1 MTDNTNRRGPILF
14 PPNSP
19 QYQRMKYYSAIRTG
33 LKHMS
38 QSTTYLDVPTHMIDD
53 NAFIIFQTKESA
65 DKKHSS
71 LATIFSVWNTMVG
84 SSLLTVPWAFSN
96 SGIVLGIFISFVTFV
111 IAYYTCSLYIR
122 LGKNDSDFADTVYK
136 YYGKKGWIV
145 TMIFSNLLMFAVVII
160 YYELMSQAL
169 YPVIAAVLE
178 WVFNTEDNLDTGL
191 AFDRFSLF
199 YTCIAL
205 SVILYPVV
213 SKKDISLFVT
223 VNSFGVIFVC
233 ITITFIF
240 SYGFYSFSNTNFIIS
255 NDDNDVTSDSDDRN
269 VSLFRS
275 QFSSLAGMMT
285 LGYFL
290 HNISLSIVKENRNPE
305 HNQRDVF
312 IGYFL
317 VF

>member
-1 MTDNTNRRGPILF
+1 M
-14 PPNSP
+14 
-19 QYQRMKYYSAIRTG
+19 M
-33 LKHMS
+33 
-38 QSTTYLDVPTHMIDD
+38 
-53 NAFIIFQTKESA
+53 
-65 DKKHSS
+65 
-71 LATIFSVWNTMVG
+71 
-84 SSLLTVPWAFSN
+84 
-96 SGIVLGIFISFVTFV
+96 
-111 IAYYTCSLYIR
+111 
-122 LGKNDSDFADTVYK
+122 
-136 YYGKKGWIV
+136 
-145 TMIFSNLLMFAVVII
+145 FSNLLMFAVVII

-240 SYGFYSFSNTNFIIS
+240 SYGFYSFTNTNFIIS
-255 NDDNDVTSDSDDRN
+255 NDDNDVKSDIDDRS

-290 HNISLSIVKENRNPE
+290 HNISLSIVKENRHPE

-317 VF
+317 VFLSYSFVGTLGYLGFSGTTFDENIRNTQNLLYMFKSTDILAFLVRIA